1 MKDAKNAHLKPFV
14 GLVTPKQVA
23 YLESL
28 GVPTSTS
35 RGWSKHRAS
44 ETIAKLLASIQKRH
58 ARTR

>member
-1 MKDAKNAHLKPFV
+1 MKDARNAHIKPFV

-28 GVPTSTS
+28 GVPASVS

-44 ETIAKLLASIQKRH
+44 ETIARLLTAIEKRH
-58 ARTR
+58 ART